1 MSLSLLKVDFNLF
14 FLLRCLGQLP
24 QLFLSALWAYFNRQ
38 ILPYFV
44 LLISRKLLFLG
55 TQSMYISSLKVFGSV
70 RSSGSQSV
78 SLSVRP
84 SLSKALNL
92 HLSLIGQSQVSL
104 RAVSCQSQVSLR
116 AVSCQSQVS
125 LRSLCAYFVRKT
137 EPKILRLVFMFLT
150 LKIISCL

>member
-1 MSLSLLKVDFNLF
+1 ML
-14 FLLRCLGQLP
+14 
-24 QLFLSALWAYFNRQ
+24 
-38 ILPYFV
+38 
-44 LLISRKLLFLG
+44 
-55 TQSMYISSLKVFGSV
+55 FGSV
-70 RSSGSQSV
+70 RSSGCH
-78 SLSVRP
+78 SVRLSGT